1 MITKLARRIVSR
13 PKLVIAAALLLLI
26 PSLLG
31 YLGTKVNYDVLSYLP
46 GDIRSVE
53 GEQLLEDPFRA
64 AATSMVIVEGM
75 PAKYTGSLVH
85 SIEELDHV
93 SNVLWLSDLVGIQVP
108 TGILPQDLKDDFF
121 SGDATM
127 MIVQFDSALSADETM
142 EAVSG
147 IRRLANEHCFVSGM
161 TAVVQDIKELVLSEL
176 PVYSVIAVVLTLG
189 VLLICFESPV
199 MPFLFLS
206 CIGLA
211 IAYNMGTNIFLGQ
224 ISYITSA
231 IAAILQLGV
240 TMDYSVFLYNRYEEE
255 KHRHENIKDAMA
267 AAMTTAFASLSGSST
282 TTIAGFLALCAMRFG
297 MGKDMGIVMAKGV
310 VFGLISVIFVLP
322 CFILTADPLIHRF
335 EHRNLFPDF
344 TGFNRWILKRKR
356 LWLVLFFL
364 ILAPAYYAQSH
375 TGIYYQITRSLP
387 ETLPSIVSNEKLKEH
402 FHMASQHVAILS
414 DDLDNASLQEMEDRL
429 KAVPGIGQVLSWH
442 SILGPGVPEFF
453 LPQHLRDVFKKDGL
467 QLVMMTTDFGPA
479 TNEMKEQLDAVSE
492 ILVSYDPEMYLTGE
506 GAMTEDLRTV
516 FDKDYIVTSRLSII
530 AIFLIVLVTFRSL
543 TVPAALIT
551 AIETAIYV
559 NIGICYFQGSYI
571 SFIAPTLIS
580 AIQLGA
586 TVDYAILMSTRFQEE
601 IRHGRSRMDA
611 VLIAGTTSDRS
622 IITSSAVMLSAN
634 IGVILVSRMYLIK
647 EVCLLLARGAIISA
661 SFSMFFLPCIL
672 YELEPLFR
680 RTSLRWAEKPE
691 DASLPPTE
699 KGA

>member
-13 PKLVIAAALLLLI
+13 PKLIIAAALLLLI

-31 YLGTKVNYDVLSYLP
+31 FLGTKVNYDVLSYLP
-46 GDIRSVE
+46 EDIRSVE
-53 GEQLLEDPFRA
+53 GEKLLEDPFKA

-75 PAKYTGSLVH
+75 PAKYTGSLVR
-85 SIEELDHV
+85 SIEEVDHV
-93 SNVLWLSDLVGIQVP
+93 SNVLWISDLLGIQVP
-108 TGILPQDLKDDFF
+108 TGVLPKDLKENFF
-121 SGDATM
+121 SDDATM
-127 MIVQFDSALSADETM
+127 MIVQVDTALSSDETM
-142 EAVSG
+142 DAVAE
-147 IRRLANEHCFVSGM
+147 IRRLTNEHCFVSGM
-161 TAVVQDIKELVLSEL
+161 SAVVQDIKELVLSEI
-176 PVYSVIAVVLTLG
+176 PIYTVIAVILTLA

-199 MPFLFLS
+199 LPFLFLN

-240 TMDYSVFLYNRYEEE
+240 TMDYSVFLFHRYEEE
-255 KHRHENIKDAMA
+255 KTRHEDLKDAMA
-267 AAMTTAFASLSGSST
+267 SAMATAFASLSGSST

-297 MGKDMGIVMAKGV
+297 MGKDLGIVMAKGV
-310 VFGLISVIFVLP
+310 VFGLLCVIFVLP

-344 TGFNRWILKRKR
+344 SGFNRWILKRKR

-387 ETLPSIVSNEKLKEH
+387 ETLPSIRSNEKLKEH
-402 FHMASQHVAILS
+402 FNMASQHVAIIT
-414 DDLDNASLQEMEDRL
+414 DDIDNASLQEMEDRL
-429 KAVPGIGQVLSWH
+429 KAVPGIEQVLSWH
-442 SILGPGVPEFF
+442 SILGDGIPEFF
-453 LPQHLRDVFKKDGL
+453 LPQHLRDVFKKDGY

-479 TNEMKEQLDAVSE
+479 TNEMKEQLRSISE
-492 ILVSYDPEMYLTGE
+492 ILTFYDPEVYLTGE

-516 FDKDYIVTSRLSII
+516 FDKDYLVTSRLSIL
-530 AIFLIVLVTFRSL
+530 AIFLIVMITFRSL
-543 TVPAALIT
+543 TVPVALIT
-551 AIETAIYV
+551 AIEG
-559 NIGICYFQGSYI
+559 NYI

-601 IRHGRSRMDA
+601 IRNGRDRMEA

-622 IITSSAVMLSAN
+622 IITSSLVMLSAN
-634 IGVILVSRMYLIK
+634 IGVILVSRLYLIK
-647 EVCLLLARGAIISA
+647 EVCVLLARGAIISA

-672 YELEPLFR
+672 YEMEPLFR
-680 RTSLRWAEKPE
+680 RTSLHWADSGNKN
-691 DASLPPTE
+691 DAS
-699 KGA
+699 

>member
-13 PKLVIAAALLLLI
+13 PKLIIAAALLLLI

-31 YLGTKVNYDVLSYLP
+31 FLGTKVNYDVLSYLP
-46 GDIRSVE
+46 EDIRSVE
-53 GEQLLEDPFRA
+53 GEKLLEDPFKA

-75 PAKYTGSLVH
+75 PAKYTGSLVR
-85 SIEELDHV
+85 SIEEVDHV
-93 SNVLWLSDLVGIQVP
+93 SNVLWISDLLGIQVP
-108 TGILPQDLKDDFF
+108 TGVLPKDLKENFF
-121 SGDATM
+121 SDDATM
-127 MIVQFDSALSADETM
+127 MIVQFDTALSSDETM
-142 EAVSG
+142 DAVAE
-147 IRRLANEHCFVSGM
+147 IRRLTNEHCFVSGM
-161 TAVVQDIKELVLSEL
+161 SAVVQDIKELVLSEI
-176 PVYSVIAVVLTLG
+176 PIYTVIAVILTLA

-199 MPFLFLS
+199 LPFLFLN

-240 TMDYSVFLYNRYEEE
+240 TMDYSVFLFHRYEEE
-255 KHRHENIKDAMA
+255 KTRHEDLKDAMA
-267 AAMTTAFASLSGSST
+267 SAMATAFASLSGSST

-297 MGKDMGIVMAKGV
+297 MGKDLGIVMAKGV
-310 VFGLISVIFVLP
+310 VFGLLCVIFVLP

-344 TGFNRWILKRKR
+344 SGFNRWILKRKR

-387 ETLPSIVSNEKLKEH
+387 ETLPSIRSNEKLKEH
-402 FHMASQHVAILS
+402 FNMASQHVAIIT
-414 DDLDNASLQEMEDRL
+414 DDIDNASLQEMEDRL
-429 KAVPGIGQVLSWH
+429 KAVPGIEQVLSWH
-442 SILGPGVPEFF
+442 SILGDGIPEFF
-453 LPQHLRDVFKKDGL
+453 LPQHLRDVFKKDGY

-479 TNEMKEQLDAVSE
+479 TNEMKEQLRSISE
-492 ILVSYDPEMYLTGE
+492 ILTFYDPEVYLTGE

-516 FDKDYIVTSRLSII
+516 FDKDYLVTSRLSIL
-530 AIFLIVLVTFRSL
+530 AIFLIVMITFRSL
-543 TVPAALIT
+543 TVPVALIT

-559 NIGICYFQGSYI
+559 NIGICYFQGNYI

-601 IRHGRSRMDA
+601 IRNGRDRMEA

-622 IITSSAVMLSAN
+622 IITSSLVMLSAN
-634 IGVILVSRMYLIK
+634 IGVILVSRLYLIK
-647 EVCLLLARGAIISA
+647 EVCVLLARGAIISA

-672 YELEPLFR
+672 YEMEPLFR
-680 RTSLRWAEKPE
+680 RTSLHWADSGNKN
-691 DASLPPTE
+691 DAS
-699 KGA
+699 